1 MSDDCE
7 RNAWDV
13 ARRAIDEVLS
23 AFLEATQELEGD
35 DRPLFLTDWTVVMS
49 GHVENGDGSSAS
61 AYNRLARDEQAPH
74 VTLGLLDYHR
84 ESLRVAL
91 FSDDD

>member
-1 MSDDCE
+1 MSDDE
-7 RNAWDV
+7 RDPWDV

-23 AFLEATQELEGD
+23 AFLEATQALEGD
-35 DRPLFLTDWTVVMS
+35 DRPLFLTDWAVVMS

-61 AYNRLARDEQAPH
+61 AYNRLARDDQAPH

-84 ESLRVAL
+84 QSLRTSL
-91 FSDDD
+91 FADDD

>member
-1 MSDDCE
+1 MSDTE
-7 RNAWDV
+7 QSPWDT
-13 ARRAIDEVLS
+13 ARRAIDEVL
-23 AFLEATQELEGD
+23 ATYLEAIAAEEGD
-35 DRPLFLTDWTVVMS
+35 DRPVFLTDWAVVMS

-84 ESLRVAL
+84 QSLHTSL
-91 FSDDD
+91 FSSDD